1 MSTLSSSQ
9 LSLII
14 GSCVSYGAV
23 AFVFA
28 IAIKCFYLVSK
39 EEAIVIERLGRF
51 HRILT
56 SGIHFVI
63 PLLDAPRIIMW
74 RSSALNEDGKMT
86 DDNHNFFRIDL
97 RECLFNFLPQ
107 EVMTNDG
114 VLLDVNVVLRYKV
127 SDVEKMVYETDDLM
141 SALVNTAQGHIREVF
156 SNLSCAVAVQNQ
168 KEICK
173 MLESEFKPIFS
184 EWGVLVTGILFSQ
197 LMPSEAT
204 RETLVAQITAEHRK
218 RGSAIKAEG
227 RKTAMRLQAEGAKI
241 TRLNMGLA
249 EQEATRKISE
259 GDAAALVDL
268 ARAESSALHTLA
280 STMRTD
286 GASNIDYMIA
296 LRCGCLFAV
305 LLHFF
310 KINSQACPGTM
321 PVSPFCYVSR
331 SRSRSYMDTIN
342 AVAQSKSSGHQFVLP
357 YESQSLRGLIKAL
370 PKVYGRNRAG
380 VSKVGRRANLDS

>member
-1 MSTLSSSQ
+1 MSELSSSQ

-23 AFVFA
+23 AIIFA
-28 IAIKCFYLVSK
+28 IAIKCFYFVGR
-39 EEAIVIERLGRF
+39 EEAVVIERLGHF
-51 HRILT
+51 HRILN
-56 SGIHFVI
+56 SGIHFVF
-63 PLLDAPRIIMW
+63 PLIDAPRIIMW
-74 RSSALNEDGKMT
+74 RSSTLSENGKMS
-86 DDNHNFFRIDL
+86 DDNSNFFRIDL
-97 RECLFNFLPQ
+97 RECAFNFLPQ

-156 SNLSCAVAVQNQ
+156 SNLSCAVSIQNQ

-173 MLESEFKPIFS
+173 MLETEFKPIFT
-184 EWGVLVTGILFSQ
+184 EWGVQVTGILFTQ

-249 EQEATRKISE
+249 EQEATRKVSE

-296 LRCGCLFAV
+296 LRCVGAFDAAAPVQARRV
-305 LLHFF
+305 LLDVISPHARAAATWTP
-310 KINSQACPGTM
+310 SM
-321 PVSPFCYVSR
+321 PSR
-331 SRSRSYMDTIN
+331 SHSRLAT
-342 AVAQSKSSGHQFVLP
+342 SSSCRTSRP
-357 YESQSLRGLIKAL
+357 SLTVIL
-370 PKVYGRNRAG
+370 
-380 VSKVGRRANLDS
+380 

>member
-1 MSTLSSSQ
+1 L
-9 LSLII
+9 
-14 GSCVSYGAV
+14 V
-23 AFVFA
+23 AA
-28 IAIKCFYLVSK
+28 LKCFFIVSR

-51 HRILT
+51 NRILT
-56 SGIHFVI
+56 SGIHFVM
-63 PLLDAPRIIMW
+63 PLIDAPRVIMW
-74 RSSALNEDGKMT
+74 RSSSMNDEGKMT
-86 DDNHNFFRIDL
+86 DDNHNFIRIDL
-97 RECLFNFLPQ
+97 RECAFNFLPQ

-114 VLLDVNVVLRYKV
+114 VLLDVNVVMRYKV

-156 SNLSCAVAVQNQ
+156 SNLSCAVALQNQ
-168 KEICK
+168 KEILK
-173 MLESEFKPIFS
+173 MLEAEFKPIFS
-184 EWGVLVTGILFSQ
+184 EWGVHVKSMLFSQ
-197 LMPSEAT
+197 LLPAEAT

-296 LRCGCLFAV
+296 LRCVSELQCIIQSVFDFSIVFLQVHGHDQRNCSVAVIWSPVCSSVRESVFARPHQGPSESV
-305 LLHFF
+305 RSHQRKSF
-310 KINSQACPGTM
+310 K
-321 PVSPFCYVSR
+321 SR
-331 SRSRSYMDTIN
+331 KTC
-342 AVAQSKSSGHQFVLP
+342 
-357 YESQSLRGLIKAL
+357 
-370 PKVYGRNRAG
+370 
-380 VSKVGRRANLDS
+380 

>member
-1 MSTLSSSQ
+1 MSSLSSTQ
-9 LSLII
+9 LALII

-23 AFVFA
+23 ALIFVVV
-28 IAIKCFYLVSK
+28 IKCFYFVSR

-56 SGIHFVI
+56 SGIHFVV
-63 PLLDAPRIIMW
+63 PLIDAPRIVMW
-74 RSSALNEDGKMT
+74 RSSALNEHGKMS
-86 DDNHNFFRIDL
+86 DDNFNFFRIDL
-97 RECLFNFLPQ
+97 RECAFNFLQQ

-114 VLLDVNVVLRYKV
+114 VLLDVNVVMRYKV

-156 SNLSCAVAVQNQ
+156 SNLSCAIALQNQ

-173 MLESEFKPIFS
+173 MLESEFKPIFT
-184 EWGVLVTGILFSQ
+184 EWGVQATGISFAQ
-197 LMPSEAT
+197 LMPAEAT
-204 RETLVAQITAEHRK
+204 RETLVGQITAEHRK

-286 GASNIDYMIA
+286 GASSIDYMIA
-296 LRCGCLFAV
+296 LRWVQMGPRRSAAV
-305 LLHFF
+305 PLMPRILSFF
-310 KINSQACPGTM
+310 VPHACPVAATWT
-321 PVSPFCYVSR
+321 PSTPSR
-331 SRSRSYMDTIN
+331 SRSLPAT
-342 AVAQSKSSGHQFVLP
+342 SSSCP
-357 YESQSLRGLIKAL
+357 TKAS
-370 PKVYGRNRAG
+370 RCEA
-380 VSKVGRRANLDS
+380 

>member
-1 MSTLSSSQ
+1 MSTLDTLSASQ

-23 AFVFA
+23 AIIFA
-28 IAIKCFYLVSK
+28 IVMKCFYLVSRD
-39 EEAIVIERLGRF
+39 EAIVIERVGRF

-56 SGIHFVI
+56 SGIHFVL
-63 PLLDAPRIIMW
+63 PLIDAPRIIMW
-74 RSSALNEDGKMT
+74 RSAALNESGKMS

-97 RECLFNFLPQ
+97 RECMFNFLPQ
-107 EVMTNDG
+107 EVLTNDG

-156 SNLSCAVAVQNQ
+156 SNLSCAVALQNQ

-173 MLESEFKPIFS
+173 MLDSEFKPIFS
-184 EWGVLVTGILFSQ
+184 EWGVQVTGILFSQ
-197 LMPSEAT
+197 IMPSEAT

-249 EQEATRKISE
+249 EQEATRKVSE

-296 LRCGCLFAV
+296 LR
-305 LLHFF
+305 
-310 KINSQACPGTM
+310 
-321 PVSPFCYVSR
+321 
-331 SRSRSYMDTIN
+331 YMDTIN
-342 AVAQSKSSGHQFVLP
+342 AIAQSKSSGHQFILP

-370 PKVYGRNRAG
+370 PKVYGRNKSGAA
-380 VSKVGRRANLDS
+380 SKAGRRANLDA

>member
-1 MSTLSSSQ
+1 MSTLSASQ

-23 AFVFA
+23 AIIFA
-28 IAIKCFYLVSK
+28 IVMKCFYLVSRD
-39 EEAIVIERLGRF
+39 EAIVIERVGRF

-56 SGIHFVI
+56 SGIHFVL
-63 PLLDAPRIIMW
+63 PLIDAPRIIMW
-74 RSSALNEDGKMT
+74 RSAALNESGKMS

-97 RECLFNFLPQ
+97 RECMFNFLPQ
-107 EVMTNDG
+107 EVLTNDG

-156 SNLSCAVAVQNQ
+156 SNLSCAVALQNQ

-173 MLESEFKPIFS
+173 MLDSEFKPIFS
-184 EWGVLVTGILFSQ
+184 EWGVQVTGILFSQ
-197 LMPSEAT
+197 IMPSEAT

-249 EQEATRKISE
+249 EQEATRKVSE

-296 LRCGCLFAV
+296 LRCVCSLGVHSCCARAPRVLPPVFLHAHAASATWIPSTPSLSPSHQGTSSFSLTKASPCAGSSRRCLKCTAAT
-305 LLHFF
+305 
-310 KINSQACPGTM
+310 SQAP
-321 PVSPFCYVSR
+321 R
-331 SRSRSYMDTIN
+331 
-342 AVAQSKSSGHQFVLP
+342 QKQ
-357 YESQSLRGLIKAL
+357 E
-370 PKVYGRNRAG
+370 G
-380 VSKVGRRANLDS
+380 VRI

>member
-9 LSLII
+9 QSLII
-14 GSCVSYGAV
+14 GSCIAYGAV
-23 AFVFA
+23 GIILT
-28 IAIKCFYLVSK
+28 IALKCFYFVSR

-51 HRILT
+51 NRILT
-56 SGIHFVI
+56 SGIHFVL
-63 PLLDAPRIIMW
+63 PLIDAPRIIMW
-74 RSSALNEDGKMT
+74 RSSALGNDGKMT

-97 RECLFNFLPQ
+97 RESVFNFLPQ
-107 EVMTNDG
+107 EVLTNDG

-156 SNLSCAVAVQNQ
+156 SNLSCAVSLQNQ

-173 MLESEFKPIFS
+173 MLESEFKPIFN
-184 EWGVLVTGILFSQ
+184 EWGVQVTSILFSQ

-204 RETLVAQITAEHRK
+204 RETLVSQITAEHRK

-249 EQEATRKISE
+249 EQEATRKVSE

-286 GASNIDYMIA
+286 GASNIDYMIS
-296 LRCGCLFAV
+296 LRYRFEAPCV
-305 LLHFF
+305 LSFSHR
-310 KINSQACPGTM
+310 G
-321 PVSPFCYVSR
+321 FCR
-331 SRSRSYMDTIN
+331 YMDTIN
-342 AVAQSKSSGHQFVLP
+342 AIAQSKSSGHQFVLP
-357 YESQSLRGLIKAL
+357 YESQSLRGLIKTL
-370 PKVYGRNRAG
+370 PKVYGRTKAG
-380 VSKVGRRANLDS
+380 GSKAGRRLHSDA